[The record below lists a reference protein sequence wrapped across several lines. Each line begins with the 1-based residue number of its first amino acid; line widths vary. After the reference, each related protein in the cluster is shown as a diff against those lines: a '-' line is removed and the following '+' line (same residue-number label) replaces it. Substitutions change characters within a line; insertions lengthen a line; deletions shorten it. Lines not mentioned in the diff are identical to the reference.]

1 MSSLRIGGLA
11 FVGPRREPATIEF
24 RPGVNVI
31 CGASETGKSFIVEAI
46 DFMLGSRTPL
56 RDIPER
62 AGFDRIRMP
71 VACAGWTPL
80 GLERSAEGGHFSV
93 YDEELLDAA
102 PRTARRTLREQHSAA
117 REDTL
122 SYALLERIGL
132 TSRKVRRNRGGD
144 TSSLSFRH
152 LARLCV
158 VNEEEIQRAGSPLVS
173 VQYVQQ
179 TVEYAVFKLLMTGT
193 DDSALVS
200 AKDVGGRRQSVA
212 GKVELL
218 DELIGELEG
227 EIDEQGLD
235 KAELGDQLERLDG
248 EIERQNEAL
257 GEVQARL
264 DEIMAARG
272 GVAREIRRRQGRVA
286 EIEELSARFGL
297 LDQHYRTD
305 LKRLKA
311 IHESG
316 SIFVHL
322 ERDTCPLCGAE
333 HEDQHLDSDCDG
345 NTEAVVQAAD
355 AEIEKIR
362 QLGREL
368 SETVGTLRSEAEQ
381 IGTELPAL
389 RERYVELDARLSE
402 VAAPALSSERTSY
415 KEVVSERAEVTGS
428 LDRFTQLEKLLG
440 QRDELEKGGDDEE
453 RPESRTKIASAT
465 LDMFAGTVRRV
476 LSDWHYPGAERVHF
490 DEGARDFQIDGKRR
504 GSTGKGLRA
513 ITHAAVNVALLEF
526 CLECDLPHPGFV
538 VLDSP
543 LLAYYEPEGDEDDL
557 SGTDLK
563 DRFYGYLL
571 GLKPDAQVIVV
582 ENEHPPLFVRE
593 KANVVAF
600 TKNPHQERYGF
611 FEAQEG
617 Q

>member
-1 MSSLRIGGLA
+1 M
-11 FVGPRREPATIEF
+11 IEF
-24 RPGVNVI
+24 RPGVNVL

-46 DFMLGSRTPL
+46 DFMLGSQTPL

-62 AGFDRIRMP
+62 AAFDRIRMP
-71 VACAGWTPL
+71 IACAGWPPL
-80 GLERSAEGGHFSV
+80 GLERSTEGGHFAV
-93 YDEELLDAA
+93 YEEELLEAA
-102 PRTARRTLREQHSAA
+102 PRTARQTLREQHSAA

-122 SYALLERIGL
+122 SHALLERIGL
-132 TSRKVRRNRGGD
+132 PSRKVRRNRWGD

-158 VNEEEIQRAGSPLVS
+158 VSEEEIQRASSPLVS
-173 VQYVQQ
+173 LQYVQQ
-179 TVEYAVFKLLMTGT
+179 TVEYAVFKLLVTGT

-200 AKDVGGRRQSVA
+200 AKDVGARRQSVA

-235 KAELGDQLERLDG
+235 KAELGEQLERLDG

-257 GEVQARL
+257 EEMQARL
-264 DEIMAARG
+264 DEIMATRG
-272 GVAREIRRRQGRVA
+272 GVTREIRRRQGRIA

-305 LKRLKA
+305 LKRLEA
-311 IHESG
+311 IHEAG

-333 HEDQHLDSDCDG
+333 HEDQDLDSDCDG

-355 AEIEKIR
+355 AEIEKIGH
-362 QLGREL
+362 LGREL
-368 SETVGTLRSEAEQ
+368 TETVGTLQREAGQ
-381 IGTELPAL
+381 LGTELPAL
-389 RERYVELDARLSE
+389 QERYDELDARLSE
-402 VAAPALSSERTSY
+402 VAAPALSSQRASY
-415 KEVVSERAEVTGS
+415 KELVSKRAEVTGS
-428 LDRFTQLEKLLG
+428 LDRFTQLEKLE
-440 QRDELEKGGDDEE
+440 QRERLAKENDDEE
-453 RPESRTKIASAT
+453 EEEGPESRTEIASAT
-465 LDMFAGTVRRV
+465 LDAFARSVRRV

-490 DEGARDFQIDGKRR
+490 DESTRDFQIDGKRR

-526 CLECDLPHPGFV
+526 CLEHDLPHPGFV
-538 VLDSP
+538 ILDSP
-543 LLAYYEPEGDEDDL
+543 LLAYWAPEGDEDDL
-557 SGTDLK
+557 SGTDVN
-563 DRFYGYLL
+563 DRFYEYLL

-582 ENEHPPLFVRE
+582 ENEHPPTFVRE
-593 KANVVAF
+593 QANVVVF
-600 TKNPHQERYGF
+600 TKNPHQGRYGF
-611 FEAQEG
+611 FEAQGE